1 VVAAMSAAALR
12 LRNARFRRRGN
23 KTANQT
29 ATTKRRPRCT
39 FVQTGGAVIG
49 LNGAWARRQQTL
61 VFIPTHRSIAEP
73 T

>member
-1 VVAAMSAAALR
+1 MSAAALR

-49 LNGAWARRQQTL
+49 LNGAWARR
-61 VFIPTHRSIAEP
+61 HRPSSSYPRIAP
-73 T
+73 LQGRLN